1 MENGQALHA
10 SPYAVQ
16 IEKFADSLTQIS
28 HTFMKM
34 EKKKDFFTG
43 EEVDGMFGRVK
54 DGVCQSYE
62 GRVGTREWDFG
73 PQVREGTAE

>member
-43 EEVDGMFGRVK
+43 EEVDGSWRNGAYK
-54 DGVCQSYE
+54 PPATCGGC
-62 GRVGTREWDFG
+62 
-73 PQVREGTAE
+73 